1 MATLRPT
8 LTHGHESRDIKSAL
22 SLLILMFGISAWA
35 HLVGFSIW
43 EPLDLKARDR
53 FYFEMADASPPPPV
67 LELTLLMN
75 EPEAPADTPAGDAPG
90 AAPPET
96 AETAEAAL
104 PGGDQTAPQ
113 TDPEAP
119 QALDPDLARAELLP
133 PGEGQGAPN
142 PDPPVVLEAEAP
154 KFKSYYTLIR
164 SAVAR
169 HWIMSPEARA
179 QFRPS
184 RLTVDFTIGRDGA
197 FLRLVVVQSTGSP
210 SLDHAGLEAIR
221 SAAPFPSFPEE
232 LRQYSQLDIRMH
244 FDYQA
249 QYIKRPRE

>member
-1 MATLRPT
+1 MAILRPT

-22 SLLILMFGISAWA
+22 SLLILMFVISAWA
-35 HLVGFSIW
+35 HLVGFIVW
-43 EPLDLKARDR
+43 ETLDLKARDR

-75 EPEAPADTPAGDAPG
+75 EPEAAPRAEDQAEPEAGDQ
-90 AAPPET
+90 AAPQVAPEV
-96 AETAEAAL
+96 
-104 PGGDQTAPQ
+104 
-113 TDPEAP
+113 P

-133 PGEGQGAPN
+133 PGEEPGAPN

-169 HWIMSPEARA
+169 NWIMSPEARA

-197 FLRLVVVQSTGSP
+197 FLQLVVVQSTGSP

-249 QYIKRPRE
+249 QYIKRSRE

>member
-22 SLLILMFGISAWA
+22 SLLILMFVISAWA
-35 HLVGFSIW
+35 HLVGFIIW
-43 EPLDLKARDR
+43 ETLDLKARDR
-53 FYFEMADASPPPPV
+53 FYFEMADPSPPPPV

-75 EPEAPADTPAGDAPG
+75 EPAAEIPAEGQ
-90 AAPPET
+90 T
-96 AETAEAAL
+96 AAEAAL
-104 PGGDQTAPQ
+104 PAENQAAPPA
-113 TDPEAP
+113 DPEAS

-133 PGEGQGAPN
+133 PGEDQGAPN